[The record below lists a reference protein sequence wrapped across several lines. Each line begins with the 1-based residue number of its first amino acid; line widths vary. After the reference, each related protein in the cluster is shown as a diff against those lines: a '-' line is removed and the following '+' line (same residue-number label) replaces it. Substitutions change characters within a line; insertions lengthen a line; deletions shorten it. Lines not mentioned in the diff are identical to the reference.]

1 MATTLRLID
10 LLKRLNEHAVE
21 YVIIGGI
28 AAVVH
33 GSARVTLDLDICAP
47 LAEPNLSRI
56 LSALRG
62 INPRFR
68 MRPDKMRVPDDP
80 ERLRGLKNFY
90 VDTDLGILDM
100 LCEVEGVG
108 NFDEVKQHALPIDV
122 GGLICQVLNLD
133 ALISAKRAA
142 NRPKDRP
149 TIAEL
154 EIIKAKLSKRR
165 EQGEL
170 F

>member
-1 MATTLRLID
+1 MATTLRLTD
-10 LLKRLNEHAVE
+10 LLKRLNDHAVD
-21 YVIIGGI
+21 YVIVGGI

-47 LAEPNLSRI
+47 LDEPNLSRI

-62 INPRFR
+62 LNPRFR

-90 VDTDLGILDM
+90 VDTDLVPLI
-100 LCEVEGVG
+100 EVEGVG
-108 NFDEVKQHALPIDV
+108 AFQQVKEHSSPVDIGELTCP
-122 GGLICQVLNLD
+122 VLNLD

-142 NRPKDRP
+142 NR
-149 TIAEL
+149 
-154 EIIKAKLSKRR
+154 AKGSTGSGRA
-165 EQGEL
+165 
-170 F
+170 